1 MNRRI
6 PSAASA
12 VLVLF
17 AACSS
22 TKSEPPIGDQPFY
35 DPLDGAALD
44 GAHWQTPQ
52 FGRSIEGGVAVISVR
67 ADAMEART
75 LQGATYTNAVTVLAS
90 GRRVTT
96 FGATVSVPAA
106 SAARS
111 GGAVL
116 LGGIR
121 LVYQPAANRGGLF
134 PTANMNILSASLEL
148 FQYGAGL
155 ELRRRFYHCDDAP
168 CVALGGSG
176 ISVVDPAGFTRSG
189 VNATAPAAFDTTY
202 TLEVSLDEATGTFTW
217 TAQGGA
223 YGSPL
228 SGTADISAWASSVGM
243 ALGTANNGFTGA
255 QLFARA
261 SDETGGGAAS
271 VAARFDDVRVGFD
284 GAAATTWDDFASGTF
299 GPLKWGAIDSD
310 AWLSGGSL
318 HLASE
323 ITTAADGFAS
333 EGTVVIAMYPAM
345 FESWQADVAIVADSP
360 APAAGSS
367 DVAGILGAF
376 YNDGT
381 AGTGASGDVRARVN
395 LGVDQASY
403 SIFKCT
409 VASCGPTTPIAAG
422 PLTPS
427 AAHPLGLGTVHALS
441 IRWDATAKLFAFG
454 LDDAPPVEVDPTS
467 VPGALAPVSSP
478 TPRYP
483 LHGLA
488 TTVLV
493 SAGATAGT
501 TARVEATFANVRG
514 APP

>member
-6 PSAASA
+6 PRAASA

-22 TKSEPPIGDQPFY
+22 TKSEPKIGAQPFY
-35 DPLDGAALD
+35 DPLDGTALD

-52 FGRSIEGGVAVISVR
+52 LGRSIEGGAAVLSVR
-67 ADAMEART
+67 ADDMEART
-75 LQGATYTNAVTVLAS
+75 RQGTTYTNAVSVLAS

-111 GGAVL
+111 GFAVL

-134 PTANMNILSASLEL
+134 PNANMNILSASLEL
-148 FQYGAGL
+148 FEDGGGL
-155 ELRRRFYHCDDAP
+155 ALRRRFYHCDDAR
-168 CVALGGSG
+168 CVALSGSG
-176 ISVVDPAGFTRSG
+176 ISVVDPDGFTRSG
-189 VNATAPAAFDTTY
+189 VNATAPAAFDTAY

-223 YGSPL
+223 YGSPR
-228 SGTADISAWASSVGM
+228 SGTADVSTWASSVGM
-243 ALGTANNGFTGA
+243 GLGTASNGFTFA
-255 QLFARA
+255 QLVARA
-261 SDETGGGAAS
+261 SDDTGGGSAS

-284 GAAATTWDDFASGTF
+284 GAAATGWDDFSTGTF
-299 GPLKWGAIDSD
+299 SPLKWGAIDSD
-310 AWLSGGSL
+310 VWLSGGSL

-323 ITTAADGFAS
+323 ITTAVDGFAGA
-333 EGTVVIAMYPAM
+333 GTVVVAMYPAM
-345 FESWQADVAIVADSP
+345 FKSWQADVAIVADSP
-360 APAAGSS
+360 DPAAGSS

-395 LGVDQASY
+395 LGVDQASF

-409 VASCGPTTPIAAG
+409 VSNCGPTTLIAAG

-441 IRWDATAKLFAFG
+441 IRWDPAANLFAFG

-483 LHGLA
+483 LHGL
-488 TTVLV
+488 TTNVIV